1 LGLKPADFVAVFR
14 LARQPGPV
22 HAGPLGEV
30 QDPSLVLRLFTLGV
44 SREENL
50 LANAVFALEGKH
62 FFLQRVDVCQQ
73 FLSPHKPGTVYLTSE
88 SVGRITFDLEDGEIR
103 ARRREGGTSK
113 AQMHIRRNAGTRQGH
128 CSGAELLQ
136 RTRPP
141 ARVPPRTLDQV
152 IVQLRK
158 KLGDNGDDPKHL
170 LAVHGVGYKL
180 ML

>member
-103 ARRREGGTSK
+103 ARRREGGTGK
-113 AQMHIRRNAGTRQGH
+113 AQTHRLKYVGTCQGH
-128 CSGAELLQ
+128 CSGAATCLCT
-136 RTRPP
+136 TRM
-141 ARVPPRTLDQV
+141 LDKV

-170 LAVHGVGYKL
+170 LIVHGVGYKL
-180 ML
+180 VL